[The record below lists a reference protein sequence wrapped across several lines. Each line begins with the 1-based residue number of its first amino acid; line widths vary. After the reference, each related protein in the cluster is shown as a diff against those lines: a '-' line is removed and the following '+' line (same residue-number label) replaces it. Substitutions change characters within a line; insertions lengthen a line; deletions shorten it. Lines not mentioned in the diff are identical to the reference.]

1 MNIAPEMS
9 HFLIFLRLFDKYTVF
24 FLELNDK
31 TIIFVLDY
39 LCNQVTMIEKR
50 IITTLSI
57 LTWTLSIYAQFGKL
71 FTSDDRLSSSLI
83 NDIKQDK
90 NGFVLIATQ
99 DGLNVF
105 DGHTMHIYRKG
116 DGSNL
121 CSNYV
126 NCIFQASDGR
136 LFIGNSSAFQL
147 FDRNNYTFINVSPQN
162 ENGQPHKIY
171 TQNIMERKNGDV
183 LASTSGMGVVKLS
196 KGKSI
201 AVKSDLP
208 GGNYTR
214 RVTEDRKGRLWIAT
228 DNDGIFLYDETN
240 KPQPS
245 TLHFVPEGEKN
256 TIYGVF
262 EDKSGNI
269 YAASMTNGLYLFSEM
284 EGRFLPIPSTARLRI
299 SSLDES
305 DDGLIYL
312 GTDGTGVFTYNPKDR
327 STTLRSLNTPNVSI
341 PESKIH
347 AIMKDHEG
355 NVWLGLF
362 QRGVY
367 FQPLVEEGF
376 RYFGSK
382 SSTGNVIGDK
392 CVMSVFKDKSGIT
405 WVGTDGD
412 GIYGID
418 NKGSKI
424 AHFTSPSTILSI
436 TEDEHGVLWVGSY
449 LGGCGRIDRN
459 TGAYS
464 LLPHEVDAARHVF
477 CVKADMRGHL
487 WVATHG
493 MGIYRYD
500 LATGEN
506 RNFRASDYVNTLL
519 PSHDGKVLY
528 VGSCDGFLILDANTG
543 KLLSTSLKDMQ
554 IYSLF
559 EYPDGTVW
567 VGTPDGL
574 YKITKGGKE
583 MKQYTIENGLPN
595 NTIRA
600 IQGDGKGVLWISTNM
615 GLSRMDTQTEKFTNY
630 STANGLQGNEF
641 SNGAACVS
649 ADEFVFGGNNGIT
662 CFRAGEI
669 KNKQHPFQ
677 VQLVNFFVRRDP
689 VVAHMKSG
697 IYTIC
702 DTTVLHS
709 DRFDLSYHDNSFSLA
724 FSAMIFGNPEQIVY
738 QYSIDG
744 KPWVSLNHGANEVS
758 FSNMASG
765 RYKVR
770 VRAIYHG
777 TESDMRE
784 FTIVVHAPWYA
795 TIWAFIFYILLAM
808 ALLWFYLHYRKTQ
821 EQTRL
826 RVQQF
831 IHSAQ
836 LNEAKIQVLEE
847 REAKHAS
854 ANSIVAEKIENLQL
868 KSPDEKLLERV
879 MSVIN
884 KNIDNPELS
893 VEFVSDE
900 VGISRAHLHRKLKEL
915 TNQTPRD
922 FIRNIRLKQAAN
934 LLSSGNQ
941 NVTEVMYAVG
951 FQNPASFST
960 MFKNFYGVSPK
971 EYTRE
976 RHKKM
981 DDDE

>member
-1 MNIAPEMS
+1 MI
-9 HFLIFLRLFDKYTVF
+9 
-24 FLELNDK
+24 K
-31 TIIFVLDY
+31 TYIFVRRI
-39 LCNQVTMIEKR
+39 LCNQVTMIDKR
-50 IITTLSI
+50 ILTTLSI
-57 LTWTLSIYAQFGKL
+57 LTWTLGIYAQFGKL

-83 NDIKQDK
+83 NDIQQDR
-90 NGFVLIATQ
+90 NGFVFIATQ
-99 DGLNVF
+99 DGLNIF
-105 DGHTMHIYRKG
+105 DGYTMHINHKG

-126 NCIFQASDGR
+126 NCIFQTSDGR

-147 FDRNNYTFINVSPQN
+147 FDRNNYTFLNVSPQD
-162 ENGQPHKIY
+162 EKGQPLNIY

-183 LASTSGMGVVKLS
+183 LASTSGMGVVKLL
-196 KGKSI
+196 KGQSI
-201 AVKSDLP
+201 SVKANLP
-208 GGNYTR
+208 GGNYIR
-214 RVTEDRKGRLWIAT
+214 RVTEDQKGRLWIAT
-228 DNDGIFLYDETN
+228 DNDGIYLYDETK
-240 KPQPS
+240 KPRAS
-245 TLHFVPEGEKN
+245 TLHLLPDGEKN

-262 EDKSGNI
+262 EDKWGNI
-269 YAASMTNGLYLFSEM
+269 YAASMINGLYLYSEM
-284 EGRFLPIPSTARLRI
+284 ENRFLPIPSTSRLRV
-299 SSLDES
+299 SSFHEG

-312 GTDGTGVFTYNPKDR
+312 GTDGTGIFAYNPKDH
-327 STTLRSLNTPNVSI
+327 SATMYSSNIPSVSI
-341 PESKIH
+341 PDSKIH

-355 NVWLGLF
+355 NIWLGLF
-362 QRGVY
+362 QQGVY
-367 FQPLVEEGF
+367 FQPLVDDGF
-376 RYFGSK
+376 QYYGSK
-382 SSTGNVIGDK
+382 SLRGNVIGNK
-392 CVMSVFKDKSGIT
+392 CVMSVYKDKSGIT

-418 NKGSKI
+418 SKGSRI
-424 AHFTSPSTILSI
+424 AHFTAPSTILSI
-436 TEDEHGVLWVGSY
+436 TEDEHGTLWVGSY

-464 LLPHEVDAARHVF
+464 LLPNEVDAARHVF

-487 WVATHG
+487 WIATHG

-506 RNFRASDYVNTLL
+506 LNFRTSNYVNTLL

-528 VGSCDGFLILDANTG
+528 VGACDGFLIMDAKTG
-543 KLLSTSLKDMQ
+543 KLLSTSLKDIQ

-574 YKITKGGKE
+574 YRISKRGKD
-583 MKQYTIENGLPN
+583 MKLYTVEEGLPN

-600 IQGDGKGVLWISTNM
+600 IQGDGKGVLWISTNR
-615 GLSRMDTQTEKFTNY
+615 GLSRMDTKAEKFTNY

-649 ADEFVFGGNNGIT
+649 ADEYVFGGNNGIT
-662 CFRAGEI
+662 CFRASDI

-677 VQLVNFFVRRDP
+677 VQLVNFLIRREP

-697 IYTIC
+697 IYTVC
-702 DTTVLHS
+702 DTTVLHA
-709 DRFDLSYHDNSFSLA
+709 DRFDLSYRDNSFTLA

-738 QYSIDG
+738 QYSFDG
-744 KPWVSLNHGANEVS
+744 KPWVSLNHGTNEVS

-765 RYKVR
+765 KYKVR

-777 TESDMRE
+777 TESEIRE
-784 FTIVVHAPWYA
+784 FIIVVHAPWYA
-795 TIWAFIFYILLAM
+795 TIWAFLFYILLGVA
-808 ALLWFYLHYRKTQ
+808 ALWFYLRYRKTQ

-836 LNEAKIQVLEE
+836 LNEAKIHVLEE
-847 REAKHAS
+847 KEAKHAS

-981 DDDE
+981 DVEE

>member
-1 MNIAPEMS
+1 
-9 HFLIFLRLFDKYTVF
+9 
-24 FLELNDK
+24 
-31 TIIFVLDY
+31 
-39 LCNQVTMIEKR
+39 MIER
-50 IITTLSI
+50 RFLTTLSI
-57 LTWTLSIYAQFGKL
+57 LTWTLGIYAQFGKL

-83 NDIKQDK
+83 NDIKQDC

-105 DGHTMHIYRKG
+105 DGHTMHIYQKG

-126 NCIFQASDGR
+126 NCVFQASDGR

-147 FDRNNYTFINVSPQN
+147 FNRNAYTFENVSPQD
-162 ENGQPHKIY
+162 EKGQPYNIY

-183 LASTSGMGVVKLS
+183 LASTSGMGIIKLS
-196 KGKSI
+196 KGNLVS
-201 AVKSDLP
+201 VKANLP
-208 GGNYTR
+208 GGNFIR
-214 RVTEDRKGRLWIAT
+214 RVTEDHKGRLWIAT
-228 DNDGIFLYDETN
+228 DNDGIYLYDETN
-240 KPQPS
+240 KPRPS
-245 TLHFVPEGEKN
+245 SRHFVPEGEKN

-262 EDKSGNI
+262 EDKYNNV
-269 YAASMTNGLYLFSEM
+269 YAASMTNGLYLFSET
-284 EGRFLPIPSTARLRI
+284 EGRFLPISSTSRLRI
-299 SSLDES
+299 SSCVAS
-305 DDGLIYL
+305 SDGLIYL
-312 GTDGTGVFTYNPKDR
+312 GTDGTGIFAYNPKDR
-327 STTLRSLNTPNVSI
+327 STVLRSLNAPNVSI
-341 PESKIH
+341 SDSKIH
-347 AIMKDHEG
+347 AMMRDHEG
-355 NVWLGLF
+355 NIWLGLF
-362 QRGVY
+362 QKGVY

-376 RYFGSK
+376 RYFGNK
-382 SSTGNVIGDK
+382 SSTANAIGDK
-392 CVMSVFKDKSGIT
+392 CVMSVYKDKKGIT

-418 NKGSKI
+418 GQGSKI
-424 AHFTSPSTILSI
+424 AHFTAPSTILSI
-436 TEDEHGVLWVGSY
+436 TEDENGNLWIGSY

-464 LLPHEVDAARHVF
+464 LLPNEVDAARHVF
-477 CVKADMRGHL
+477 CVKADLRGHL

-500 LATGEN
+500 LATKTN
-506 RNFRASDYVNTLL
+506 RNFRPSDYVNTLL
-519 PSHDGKVLY
+519 PSRDGKLLY
-528 VGSCDGFLILDANTG
+528 VGSCNGFFILDANTG
-543 KLLSTSLKDMQ
+543 KILSSSLKDMQ

-574 YKITKGGKE
+574 FRISKGGKE
-583 MKQYTIENGLPN
+583 MTQYTMEHGLPN

-600 IQGDGKGVLWISTNM
+600 IQGDGKGILWMSTNR
-615 GLSRMDTQTEKFTNY
+615 GLSCMDTKAGKFTNY

-641 SNGAACVS
+641 SNGASCM
-649 ADEFVFGGNNGIT
+649 ADGEYIFGGNNGIT
-662 CFRAGEI
+662 CFRANDI
-669 KNKQHPFQ
+669 KNRQHSFK
-677 VQLVNFFVRRDP
+677 VQLVNFFIRREP

-709 DRFDLSYHDNSFSLA
+709 DRFDLSYGDNSFTLA
-724 FSAMIFGNPEQIVY
+724 FSAMVFGNPEQIVY

-744 KPWVSLNHGANEVS
+744 KPWVSLNPGANEVS
-758 FSNMASG
+758 FSNVSPG
-765 RYKVR
+765 KYKVR

-777 TESDMRE
+777 AESGIRE

-795 TIWAFIFYILLAM
+795 TIWAFIFYLLLAM
-808 ALLWFYLHYRKTQ
+808 ALVWFYLRYRKTQ

-836 LNEAKIQVLEE
+836 LNEARIQVLEE
-847 REAKHAS
+847 KEAKHAS
-854 ANSIVAEKIENLQL
+854 ANSMVAEKIENLQL

-934 LLSSGNQ
+934 LLASGNQ

-976 RHKKM
+976 HHKKM
-981 DDDE
+981 D